1 MNNQTD
7 NLRTNE
13 NTLTENTN
21 ESIKDKKKKK
31 KKVMIHLLFQ
41 IHQMKKIKK

>member
-21 ESIKDKKKKK
+21 ESIKDKKKKN